1 MIKLWYF
8 PYFLKHVCYFSKKN
22 SRMTGANWLTAKM
35 KINRR
40 ILQAC
45 MFCLLVL
52 PYGRVSLNRW
62 LFVTRKY
69 KLGFVEDSNPIL
81 DSRNKKKG
89 SLSFRWMQSLFSI
102 LNTRNLFM
110 LGKLGAIEQYQHTC
124 VCLRL

>member
-1 MIKLWYF
+1 
-8 PYFLKHVCYFSKKN
+8 
-22 SRMTGANWLTAKM
+22 M

-81 DSRNKKKG
+81 DSRKKKKKD
-89 SLSFRWMQSLFSI
+89 SLSFRWMQSLSSI
-102 LNTRNLFM
+102 LNIRNLFM
-110 LGKLGAIEQYQHTC
+110 LGKLGAIEQYQHNTN
-124 VCLRL
+124 CLFEIVVKILV

>member
-1 MIKLWYF
+1 
-8 PYFLKHVCYFSKKN
+8 
-22 SRMTGANWLTAKM
+22 MTGANWLTAKM

-81 DSRNKKKG
+81 DSRKKKRKFEF
-89 SLSFRWMQSLFSI
+89 SLDAVSF
-102 LNTRNLFM
+102 
-110 LGKLGAIEQYQHTC
+110 QYIKHTKF
-124 VCLRL
+124 VHVGQIRSN